1 MKEIKTKHLTG
12 IPIVDKHLI
21 SGKLCTDDIYDEETD
36 DIYVFIEYI
45 DKYYPDKIDIVIEYY
60 GYQNI
65 LKSHDADIY
74 EILIKHDYALSE
86 LIDHPFP
93 RIRGAIADKGYA
105 LDILSKDKNGYVR
118 SRVVAQ
124 GYKPEEFI
132 HDESPIVRLEVVKQG
147 VGWDELHKDPYDEIQ
162 IYLAEKGYTLKKNRR
177 QNMV

>member
-12 IPIVDKHLI
+12 IPIVDKHLTA
-21 SGKLCTDDIYDEETD
+21 GKLCTDDICNNETN

-45 DKYYPDKIDIVIEYY
+45 DEYYPDKIDIVIEYY

-74 EILIKHDYALSE
+74 EILIKHNYALSE
-86 LIDHPFP
+86 LLNHPFP
-93 RIRGAIADKGYA
+93 RIRGAIADKGHA
-105 LDILSKDKNGYVR
+105 LDVLSKDKNGYVR

-147 VGWDELHKDPYDEIQ
+147 IGWDELHNDPYDEIQ
-162 IYLAEKGYTLKKNRR
+162 IYLAEKGYNTRG
-177 QNMV
+177 